1 MVGQSNFN
9 VRNVLAHCDPA
20 FVEDQTLRFRRLAA
34 HMDRVQNGLLYGDT
48 ALELRPLLKVSA
60 SHFHLFMQDGCV
72 ANGLRYYDV
81 PACQATFYD
90 GLVGKGLQGAYTEYL
105 QLARKTVED
114 RYLATR
120 PGVPCQP
127 EALNG
132 GVAELLEDLAEKYL
146 AAGFKTA
153 ASITVTS
160 VGDYLDSFRALN
172 FLATACSLVAL
183 FIFFF
188 AVYTPKIR
196 RMDAEIKHVRHLLLL
211 FPDEVSRAVPAIIAA
226 GRELL
231 KDSGVGSESGSVVSD
246 SGGAARTKEAS
257 GTGGG
262 ASG

>member
-1 MVGQSNFN
+1 
-9 VRNVLAHCDPA
+9 
-20 FVEDQTLRFRRLAA
+20 
-34 HMDRVQNGLLYGDT
+34 
-48 ALELRPLLKVSA
+48 
-60 SHFHLFMQDGCV
+60 MQDGCV

-146 AAGFKTA
+146 AAGFA
-153 ASITVTS
+153 EASRVTLQVFIT
-160 VGDYLDSFRALN
+160 DFLDSFRALN

-183 FIFFF
+183 LIFFF

-231 KDSGVGSESGSVVSD
+231 KDSGGAGGSGGSVVS
-246 SGGAARTKEAS
+246 
-257 GTGGG
+257 G
-262 ASG
+262 ASRL